1 MRIKRKVR
9 YSKTNKSHI
18 MAIPRPILT
27 HLDLVK
33 GNFIEYIINEDN
45 TVTIRKIE
53 EINNIKGVNK

>member
-1 MRIKRKVR
+1 MQIKRKVR
-9 YSKTNKSHI
+9 YSKANKSHI

>member
-1 MRIKRKVR
+1 MELIRKVR
-9 YSKTNKSHI
+9 YASTNRSHI

-27 HLDLVK
+27 HLDLIK
-33 GNFIEYIINEDN
+33 GDFIEYIVNEDN